1 MMQPGGLPSTTQ
13 SRNPWAAV
21 RRTLA
26 AAAAALVVLAPVAP
40 DIARALG
47 VEGVAWVGSAL
58 VVLAGVTRVL
68 AIPQVEQWL
77 RAHWPFL
84 AAAPPPKI

>member
-40 DIARALG
+40 DIARALK
-47 VEGVAWVGSAL
+47 EEESA
-58 VVLAGVTRVL
+58 VLRDLKQSIGKDVTVKADVQL
-68 AIPQVEQWL
+68 HHEQFDVM
-77 RAHWPFL
+77 AV
-84 AAAPPPKI
+84 